1 MTILC
6 KKEKCKQYHLVNSR
20 TVRIILVICSFLYCL
35 NISPCGGGEGPLFGN
50 HKVPRQVLLE
60 SCYGKE
66 SQSEKGGTGLGITD
80 GTDSG
85 WGEKQEVT
93 GKIPQGS

>member
-1 MTILC
+1 MGVGRVLSLGTTKSLD
-6 KKEKCKQYHLVNSR
+6 KCYLKAVM
-20 TVRIILVICSFLYCL
+20 
-35 NISPCGGGEGPLFGN
+35 
-50 HKVPRQVLLE
+50 
-60 SCYGKE
+60 GKE

>member
-1 MTILC
+1 MC
-6 KKEKCKQYHLVNSR
+6 V
-20 TVRIILVICSFLYCL
+20 
-35 NISPCGGGEGPLFGN
+35 GGGGPPFGN
-50 HKVPRQVLLE
+50 HKAPRQVLLE
-60 SCYGKE
+60 SCYGKGVT
-66 SQSEKGGTGLGITD
+66 EKGGTGLRVTD